1 MELIP
6 AIDLKNGQ
14 CVRLRQ
20 GRMEDATVFSD
31 DPVAMAITWI
41 NQGARRLHI
50 VDLDGAFAG
59 QPKNRALIGRMVAA
73 IPGIPVQLGG
83 GVRSVE
89 IAAAYIEAGVDRLI
103 VGTRAIEE
111 PAFLQQLAEA
121 FPGRIILGLD
131 ARQGV
136 LATAGWDRTTGV
148 RAMDFAR
155 SVEHLDLAGIVYTDI
170 DRDGMLEGVNIKSTL
185 ELAAATRIPVIAS
198 GGVHQLADLERLCI
212 AVDVAMADSNTGL
225 AGVITGRALYAG
237 TLQLSAGQA
246 FLDSWNKRGNP
257 LTRE

>member
-6 AIDLKNGQ
+6 AIDLKGGQ

-20 GRMEDATVFSD
+20 GRMDDATVFAD
-31 DPVAMAITWI
+31 DPVAMAVTWKQ
-41 NQGARRLHI
+41 QGARRLHI

-59 QPKNRALIGRMVAA
+59 QPKNRELVGRMVAA
-73 IPGIPVQLGG
+73 IPGVPVQLGG
-83 GVRSVE
+83 GVRTIE

-111 PAFLQQLAEA
+111 PIFLQQLATA

-136 LATAGWDRTTGV
+136 LATAGWDRSTGI
-148 RAMDFAR
+148 RAVEFAR
-155 SVEHLDLAGIVYTDI
+155 SVEQLDLAAIVYTDI
-170 DRDGMLEGVNIKSTL
+170 ERDGMLEGVNIHSTL

-198 GGVHQLADLERLCI
+198 GGVHQIADLERLC
-212 AVDVAMADSNTGL
+212 AAMDASTATL

-237 TLQLSAGQA
+237 TLKLGPGQA
-246 FLDSWNKRGNP
+246 FLDNWSKRDTP
-257 LTRE
+257 LTRA

>member
-6 AIDLKNGQ
+6 AIDLKGGQ

-20 GRMEDATVFSD
+20 GRMAEATVFSD
-31 DPVAMAITWI
+31 DPVAMAKTWAD
-41 NQGARRLHI
+41 QGARRLHI

-59 QPKNRALIGRMVAA
+59 QPKNRELVGRMVAA

-83 GVRSVE
+83 GIRSPE
-89 IAAAYIEAGVDRLI
+89 IAQAYFQEGVDRLI

-111 PAFLQQLAEA
+111 PAFLQDLAER
-121 FPGRIILGLD
+121 FPGRIVLGLD

-136 LATAGWDRTTGV
+136 LATAGWDRDTGV
-148 RAMDFAR
+148 RAIDFAL

-170 DRDGMLEGVNIKSTL
+170 DRDGMLEGVNVEATL
-185 ELAAATRIPVIAS
+185 ALAAATRLPVIAS
-198 GGVHQLADLERLCI
+198 GGVHQLTDLERLCRAI
-212 AVDVAMADSNTGL
+212 HDSATIL

-237 TLQLSAGQA
+237 TLQLAAGQA
-246 FLDSWNKRGNP
+246 FLDSWNRQDIRPTRG
-257 LTRE
+257 